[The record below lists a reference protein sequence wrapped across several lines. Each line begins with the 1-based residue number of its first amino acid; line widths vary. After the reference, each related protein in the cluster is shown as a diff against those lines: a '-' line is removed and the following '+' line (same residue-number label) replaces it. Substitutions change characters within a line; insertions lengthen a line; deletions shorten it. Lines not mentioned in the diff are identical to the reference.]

1 MTTATQHGVIDCT
14 PLAKQAS
21 GVRVSKMAA
30 GIIGSEILK
39 IAADIRAL
47 VRGGKKICNLTVG
60 DFDPKQF
67 PIPAKLKAEIGKALD
82 RGETNYP
89 PSDGVLELRQAVQRY
104 YERELGLKYPV
115 ESILICGGARPVI
128 YGTYRTLV
136 DPGDRV
142 VYPLPSWNN
151 NHYIHQ
157 MGAAG
162 VPVPCRPEDR
172 FLPTLESLRP
182 TFAGARMVCLNSP
195 LNPTGTAIEPAVLK
209 AICEGIVA
217 ENRRREEKGERP
229 LFLMYDQVYWPLTVE
244 GVKHVTP
251 IELVPEMVRFT
262 VFVDGISKA
271 FAATGARVGWA
282 VGPVDVIEKMS
293 AILGHVGAW
302 APRAEQ
308 VATVALLDDP
318 AACGEFAKV
327 FMAGVT
333 RRLEALHSGFQK
345 MKSAGRPVDSIPP
358 MGGIYLTVRINAF
371 GKKTPAG
378 AALRTNE
385 EIRKYILE
393 AAQIGIV
400 PFQAFGAPDDS
411 GWFRLSIGAVSE
423 ADIAEALPRLDAA
436 LAALA

>member
-1 MTTATQHGVIDCT
+1 MTTATTHPLVDCT
-14 PLAKQAS
+14 ALAKQAS
-21 GVRVSKMAA
+21 GTRVSKMAS

-67 PIPAKLKAEIGKALD
+67 PIPVKLKNEIGKALD
-82 RGETNYP
+82 KGETNYP

-157 MGAAG
+157 MGAVG
-162 VPVPCRPEDR
+162 VPVPCRPEDK

-182 TFAGARMVCLNSP
+182 AFAGARLVCLNSP
-195 LNPTGTAIEPAVLK
+195 LNPTGTAMQPAALK

-229 LFLMYDQVYWPLTVE
+229 LFLMYDQVYWPLCVGET
-244 GVKHVTP
+244 KHVTP
-251 IELVPEMVRFT
+251 PELVPEMARFT

-271 FAATGARVGWA
+271 FAATGVRVGWA
-282 VGPVDVIEKMS
+282 VGPVDVIERMS

-318 AACGEFAKV
+318 AACSEFSKT

-333 RRLEALHSGFQK
+333 RRLEALHAGFQK
-345 MKSAGRPVDSIPP
+345 MKSAGRPVDSIAP
-358 MGGIYLTVRINAF
+358 MGGIYLTVRINPF

-378 AALRTNE
+378 AVLKTNE
-385 EIRKYILE
+385 EIRKHILE

-411 GWFRLSIGAVSE
+411 GWFRLSVGAVSE
-423 ADIAEALPRLDAA
+423 ADIAEALPRLEAA
-436 LAALA
+436 LASLT